1 MTCRNCNSANQTAD
15 FCTECGKPVQSVGQ
29 VTAPMS
35 QYPLPTPSAAPANSG
50 LAIAG
55 FVLSLV
61 GLLVLPLI
69 LGIVGVTLSAVGLK
83 AGKRRLANFGLAI
96 GIFDIVYGIV
106 TLVMNLN

>member
-1 MTCRNCNSANQTAD
+1 MICSNCNATNQTAD
-15 FCTECGKPVQSVGQ
+15 FCTECGKPINAVASVAPV
-29 VTAPMS
+29 VTQYAAPTS
-35 QYPLPTPSAAPANSG
+35 SAAPANSG

-55 FVLSLV
+55 FVVSLV